1 MYVCKEGVHDLHAYG
16 LKKAISGKL
25 PCIVSSMCIYF
36 EGACKSDLP
45 ILALNIIERHRKIAG
60 EQRTLC
66 IMGKRSTLV
75 ETATT

>member
-45 ILALNIIERHRKIAG
+45 ILIERHRKIAG
-60 EQRTLC
+60 GAKDTRVSQNVQT
-66 IMGKRSTLV
+66 GKLML
-75 ETATT
+75 ATNFSD